1 MPVVRCPTCRT
12 CLRFQRRTLVNSLIT
27 LSCPACKSRLKVR
40 SGSFSDPL
48 VLVAHADQLIAQ
60 QLMTRLDIIDLTV
73 HRCTT
78 GAEVATRLAETSGC
92 LLLLDVAFGETFP
105 FELINQAKERYADK
119 RHKVVL
125 LPAVYNRAAYKKKPT
140 SLYGADAYLELHH
153 IGDRLLPLI
162 AGLYPALRFV
172 VEEVAAT
179 VTSGSERDIAANNF
193 TEQANRL
200 AKLLVADIA
209 FYHQQELQAGLQSGQ
224 AAVLLAGPLA
234 EGRKLLRQRLPAAG
248 SFKVDFV
255 GKAFWELCQQYSG
268 TQAHTTD

>member
-1 MPVVRCPTCRT
+1 MPVVRCPSCRT
-12 CLRFQRRTLVNSLIT
+12 CLRIQRRQLANAQIT

-40 SGSFSDPL
+40 TGSFSDPL

-60 QLMTRLDIIDLTV
+60 QLQKRLEIIDLKV
-73 HRCTT
+73 HCCAT
-78 GAEVATRLAETSGC
+78 GAEVSTRLAQSTGC
-92 LLLLDVAFGETFP
+92 LLLLDVAFGERFP
-105 FELINQAKERYADK
+105 FELINQAKEQYAAT

-153 IGDRLLPLI
+153 IGDRLLPLV
-162 AGLYPALRFV
+162 AELYPALRFV
-172 VEEVAAT
+172 IEEVAAT
-179 VTSGSERDIAANNF
+179 TTSGSERKIAADNF
-193 TEQANRL
+193 TEQADRL

-209 FYHQQELQAGLQSGQ
+209 FYHQQELHAGLQSGQ

-234 EGRKLLRQRLPAAG
+234 EGRQLLRQRLPEAG

-268 TQAHTTD
+268 TQTHTAE